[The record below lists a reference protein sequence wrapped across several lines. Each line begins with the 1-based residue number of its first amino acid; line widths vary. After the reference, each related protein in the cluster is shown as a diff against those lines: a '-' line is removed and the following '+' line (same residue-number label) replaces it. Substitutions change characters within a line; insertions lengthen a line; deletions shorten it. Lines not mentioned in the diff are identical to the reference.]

1 VPEIAP
7 GISVDPE
14 VRFGKPVITGT
25 RVSVDTILGHLAAG
39 DSIESL
45 MEEYGVSRADVLAAL
60 RYAAEVLGDEEVRAS

>member
-1 VPEIAP
+1 MPEIAS
-7 GISVDPE
+7 GISVDPD

-45 MEEYGVSRADVLAAL
+45 TEEYGVSRADVLAAL

>member
-1 VPEIAP
+1 MPEIAP